1 MIIGR
6 NSIVKLGNVFRETVN
21 KKTGTVVQKAIV
33 NETRG
38 LCGDIKLNGVKKLIT
53 YGKQTPLR
61 KKGIDQV
68 MITTYK
74 DGCKEYE
81 YFHKGKPLFEMG
93 YDKVSMHYSHP
104 VLPPEYPAFPAKQY
118 LTESVRKL
126 INP

>member
-33 NETRG
+33 NETKG
-38 LCGDIKLNGVKKLIT
+38 LCGDIKLNGTRKLIT
-53 YGKQTPLR
+53 YGKNTPLR

-74 DGCKEYE
+74 DGGKEYE
-81 YFHKGKPLFEMG
+81 YFRKGKSLFEMG
-93 YDKVSMHYSHP
+93 YGINSMHYSNP
-104 VLPPEYPAFPAKQY
+104 VLPPEYPSYPAKQY
-118 LTESVRKL
+118 LIESVRKL